1 MGKKINYL
9 SVLILIIMGC
19 SSKKHSSE
27 DSIIG
32 KWQGSTDWI
41 NLTLVFTK
49 EGFSYYEKVNNLKFD
64 CRYKIKDDTL
74 FLLRGDSSEK
84 HFIYKVNKK
93 ELKFNAENPGSVDV
107 SDIDGINFKRVS
119 N

>member
-1 MGKKINYL
+1 MKRKINYL
-9 SVLILIIMGC
+9 SVLLLIIMGC
-19 SSKKHSSE
+19 SIKKHSSE
-27 DSIIG
+27 ESIIG

-49 EGFSYYEKVNNLKFD
+49 EDFSFYEKVNDLKFN
-64 CRYKIKDDTL
+64 CRYKINNDTL
-74 FLLRGDSSEK
+74 FLYRGDSSEI
-84 HFIYKVNKK
+84 HFIYKVDKK
-93 ELKFNAENPGSVDV
+93 ELKFNAKNPGSIGV